1 MNPRGC
7 IAIASTTLCGTV
19 KFKTRIEG
27 LRELQSA
34 LQQLPKA
41 TGRNVLKRTL
51 TSMADLFVNEAQPR
65 SPEDTGV
72 LKEPVTSSQKLTRRQ
87 RGASNRVKT
96 ANGYR
101 SEAKTT
107 VEMFVGPSAKGG
119 QRAPP
124 PSGVLQEFG
133 TANQAPQPF
142 MRPAWDLK
150 KNDALEMAKRELAE
164 QIDKAAKRLAAKA
177 QRAARR
183 SSN

>member
-1 MNPRGC
+1 M
-7 IAIASTTLCGTV
+7 

-27 LRELQSA
+27 LRELQAA

-41 TGRNVLKRTL
+41 TSRNVLKRTL
-51 TSMADLFVNEAQPR
+51 TGMAELFVREAQPR
-65 SPEDTGV
+65 APEDTGV
-72 LKEPVTSSQKLTRRQ
+72 LKESVDMSQKLTRRQ
-87 RGASNRVKT
+87 RAPSTRIKMADGT
-96 ANGYR
+96 YR

-177 QRAARR
+177 QRAASR
-183 SSN
+183 SR